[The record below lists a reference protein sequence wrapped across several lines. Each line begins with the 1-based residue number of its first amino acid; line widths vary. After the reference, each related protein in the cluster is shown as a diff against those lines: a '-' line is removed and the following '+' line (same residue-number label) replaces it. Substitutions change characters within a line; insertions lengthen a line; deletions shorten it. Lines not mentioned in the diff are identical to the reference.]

1 MQTHERMESV
11 ADVFVAGGL
20 SAEERRD
27 VDQHAATCAA
37 CAGLLRD
44 AREFSTWA
52 KGAIAADAPPSDLE
66 ERVVDRFRAAGQS
79 KKRRFIVGK
88 RILKVTGSVAAA
100 IALIFLGNLFNGQP
114 GVDGKSMKYRGFMD
128 YDAHESSG
136 EGLEEAGRQ
145 EKGKDEFRYYW
156 SKMDADGATTGKPS
170 TIDRGVFLGEFEDL
184 SRNGIDGRT
193 RGLGLIPADKAE
205 AGVTSSLQDP
215 ATATLTFK
223 AAKEA
228 DMNSDLAKL
237 EEKHVGMARE
247 GKQLEGERYGF
258 LQDLEKNRP
267 GKFAERGDTSA
278 VVLKVEPQK
287 PQPPPPSSPVQDN
300 RKIIRTG
307 EVSIEVDSYDA
318 TSTKLNELVN
328 AEKGFVASANTQK
341 MANGKIQATVIV
353 RVPPDRFDAVV
364 ARLKEFGT
372 VRYQNIGSEDV
383 TKAYVDLESRL
394 KGKEILAERLR
405 KLLAEGKG
413 TVKELMEVEVQLGN
427 TNEAIERI
435 KGEIK
440 FYDNRIGL
448 STITLQIAEKDLGQ
462 PFEYVQSLQ
471 ANLALTARDPD
482 DAYAQAQKE
491 ILGAGG
497 QVVDSRMSR
506 QNDGSSTGT
515 IRARV
520 EADKFGALRE
530 ALRKLG
536 FPTNDTVNVQ
546 KSAHGG
552 QEGTPKVDAPLR
564 KELASLDLTVSSPPL
579 FVTHKSQLLVET
591 PAVESAYQNS
601 RKVIEAAGG
610 KIVDGALAGRGDR
623 MQGSLRAQVDAD
635 KFAALVESLKTA
647 GTLKNANVNHLLPTV
662 TPEGMP
668 LLRERAEIEFTVV
681 SPPQLIGDEH
691 GLVKTIRDTFANS
704 WSGLLWSIEKLFV
717 GVSLAGPWVLL
728 LAAGLVG
735 WRRLRR
741 KKASQT

>member
-1 MQTHERMESV
+1 METHDRMEAI
-11 ADVFVAGGL
+11 ADVYVAGGL

-27 VDQHAATCAA
+27 VDQHVSACAA
-37 CAGLLRD
+37 CTGLLRD

-52 KGAIAADAPPSDLE
+52 KGAIAADAPPADLE

-100 IALIFLGNLFNGQP
+100 IALIFMGNLFNGQP
-114 GVDGKSMKYRGFMD
+114 GVDGKQMRLRYDAPNQDGRDLTVDSLEGTGDKGRFYDESRSHWSTPFTDGAFTGKLNQDYYGFM
-128 YDAHESSG
+128 
-136 EGLEEAGRQ
+136 
-145 EKGKDEFRYYW
+145 
-156 SKMDADGATTGKPS
+156 
-170 TIDRGVFLGEFEDL
+170 LGESETL
-184 SRNGIDGRT
+184 TRNAAEGKT
-193 RGLGLIPADKAE
+193 RGLVPLAKSD
-205 AGVTSSLQDP
+205 AGAV
-215 ATATLTFK
+215 FK
-223 AAKEA
+223 AAKEPEMIA
-228 DMNSDLAKL
+228 GLARL
-237 EEKHVGMARE
+237 ED
-247 GKQLEGERYGF
+247 KQTALSAEF
-258 LQDLEKNRP
+258 DKNKP
-267 GKFAERGDTSA
+267 AKFASVGDLPAAT
-278 VVLKVEPQK
+278 LKEEPQK
-287 PQPPPPSSPVQDN
+287 PQAPAPVQEN
-300 RKIIRTG
+300 RKIIRSADVG
-307 EVSIEVDSYDA
+307 IEVDSYDA
-318 TSTKLNELVN
+318 ASTKLAEVVTV
-328 AEKGFVASANTQK
+328 EKGFVASANTQK
-341 MANGKIQATVIV
+341 MANGKIQATVVV
-353 RVPPDRFDAVV
+353 RVPPDRFEAVV
-364 ARLKEFGT
+364 ARLKELGT

-394 KGKEILAERLR
+394 KGKEILAERLL

-440 FYDNRIGL
+440 FYDNRVGL
-448 STITLQIAEKDLGQ
+448 STLTLQIAEKDLGQ

-491 ILGAGG
+491 IIGAGG

-520 EADKFGALRE
+520 DADKFAALRD

-536 FPTNDTVNVQ
+536 FPTNDTVNLQ

-564 KELASLDLTVSSPPL
+564 KELATLDLTISSPPL

-591 PAVESAYQNS
+591 PAVESAYQNA
-601 RKVIEAAGG
+601 RKAIEAAGG

-647 GTLKNANVNHLLPTV
+647 GTLKNATVNHLLPTV

-728 LAAGLVG
+728 LAAGVLG

-741 KKASQT
+741 KKASQA

>member
-1 MQTHERMESV
+1 MDAHDRMDSV
-11 ADVFVAGGL
+11 ADLYVAGGL
-20 SAEERRD
+20 GAEERRD
-27 VDQHAATCAA
+27 VDQHASSCAA
-37 CAGLLRD
+37 CASLLRD
-44 AREFSTWA
+44 AREFSAWA

-66 ERVVDRFRAAGQS
+66 DRLVERFRATGQS

-114 GVDGKSMKYRGFMD
+114 GVDGKQLQFRYTRDDVSRD
-128 YDAHESSG
+128 VSG
-136 EGLEEAGRQ
+136 EALDGEGKQ
-145 EKGKDEFRYYW
+145 DKSKDEFRYYW
-156 SKMDADGATTGKPS
+156 SKLDSDGAYTGKLGAN
-170 TIDRGVFLGEFEDL
+170 DLGVIAGEVETRSLDTL
-184 SRNGIDGRT
+184 EGKT
-193 RGLGLIPADKAE
+193 RGLERVPSDQ
-205 AGVTSSLQDP
+205 V
-215 ATATLTFK
+215 ATAAVPTVKDPTGATFK
-223 AAKEA
+223 DTKVAEL
-228 DMNSDLAKL
+228 DSVMAKL
-237 EEKHVGMARE
+237 EDKQVEYARD
-247 GKQLEGERYGF
+247 KKRLEESTIVLSPEF
-258 LQDLEKNRP
+258 EKNKP
-267 GKFAERGDTSA
+267 SNAEA
-278 VVLKVEPQK
+278 LKAEPQK
-287 PQPPPPSSPVQDN
+287 PKPPAPVQEN
-300 RKIIRTG
+300 RKIIRSADVG
-307 EVSIEVDSYDA
+307 LEVDSYDA
-318 TSTKLNELVN
+318 TSTKLSEFVA

-341 MANGKIQATVIV
+341 MANGKIQATVVV

-448 STITLQIAEKDLGQ
+448 STLTLQIAEKDLGQ
-462 PFEYVQSLQ
+462 PFEYVQTLQ
-471 ANLALTARDPD
+471 ACLALTARDPD

-491 ILGAGG
+491 IIGAGG

-520 EADKFGALRE
+520 EADKFNALRE
-530 ALRKLG
+530 TLRKLG
-536 FPTNDTVNVQ
+536 FPTNDTVNLQ

-564 KELASLDLTVSSPPL
+564 KELASLDLTISSPPL

-601 RKVIEAAGG
+601 RKAIEAAGG

-623 MQGSLRAQVDAD
+623 MQGTLRAQVDAD
-635 KFAALVESLKTA
+635 KFSALVESLKTA

-668 LLRERAEIEFTVV
+668 LLRERAEIEFIVV

-728 LAAGLVG
+728 LAAGILG

-741 KKASQT
+741 KKTASTP